1 MGKEADDQL
10 LLTEEQWNA
19 RSKAGTMAEVVAMVT
34 GMEAVAMMHDPI
46 RVNDGKK
53 EVDGPPKKCCY
64 QCGKPGHF
72 TQECRAKK
80 KMSQANLAQEEE
92 SALLLLERGEVYFEP
107 AS

>member
-1 MGKEADDQL
+1 MGRPK
-10 LLTEEQWNA
+10 N
-19 RSKAGTMAEVVAMVT
+19 VA
-34 GMEAVAMMHDPI
+34 I
-46 RVNDGKK
+46 N
-53 EVDGPPKKCCY
+53 
-64 QCGKPGHF
+64 GKPGHF

>member
-64 QCGKPGHF
+64 QWQTWTFHPG
-72 TQECRAKK
+72 
-80 KMSQANLAQEEE
+80 
-92 SALLLLERGEVYFEP
+92 V
-107 AS
+107 